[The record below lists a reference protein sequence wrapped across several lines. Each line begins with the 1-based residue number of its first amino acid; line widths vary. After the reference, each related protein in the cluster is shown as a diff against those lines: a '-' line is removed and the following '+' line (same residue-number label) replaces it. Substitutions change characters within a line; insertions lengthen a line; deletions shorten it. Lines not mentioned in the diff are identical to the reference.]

1 MRGVGTQHPGHAQS
15 PRVRRIAQGAVRV
28 QRGMCADKR
37 VMSLKRQLGPVEIAV
52 SRDLNVY
59 YRRRTIEDGPAQG
72 QFFCRQS
79 INVKRTRLLG
89 QFGRAV

>member
-1 MRGVGTQHPGHAQS
+1 MRGVGTQHPSHAQC

-72 QFFCRQS
+72 QFFFCKK
-79 INVKRTRLLG
+79 INCKEDRLLG
-89 QFGRAV
+89 QFGRVV

>member
-1 MRGVGTQHPGHAQS
+1 MRGVGTQHPSHAQC

-28 QRGMCADKR
+28 QPDMCADAR

-59 YRRRTIEDGPAQG
+59 YRRPTIEDGPAQG
-72 QFFCRQS
+72 QFFCKSRT
-79 INVKRTRLLG
+79 VKRISLLG
-89 QFGRAV
+89 QFGRVV